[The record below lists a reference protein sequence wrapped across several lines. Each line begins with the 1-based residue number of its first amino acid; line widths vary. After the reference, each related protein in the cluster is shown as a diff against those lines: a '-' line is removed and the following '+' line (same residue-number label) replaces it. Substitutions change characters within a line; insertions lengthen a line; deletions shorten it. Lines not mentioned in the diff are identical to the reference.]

1 MRFRIASVVPN
12 GTLVLMIALPG
23 TKVPGYYLWVPTGPK
38 VCTDI
43 LPYHQSLMSSATEMK
58 NLILLLF

>member
-12 GTLVLMIALPG
+12 GTHVFRIALPG

-38 VCTDI
+38 GCTDN
-43 LPYHQSLMSSATEMK
+43 PPSNQSLMAATIEMII
-58 NLILLLF
+58 LILTLF